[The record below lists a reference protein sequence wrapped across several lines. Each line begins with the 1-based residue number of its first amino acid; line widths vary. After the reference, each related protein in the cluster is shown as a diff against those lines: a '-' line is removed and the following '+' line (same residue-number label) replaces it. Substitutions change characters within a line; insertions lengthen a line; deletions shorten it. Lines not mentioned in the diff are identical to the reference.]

1 MGNTILLIG
10 ICVVLPII
18 VVFLN
23 NRTSQNETN
32 KKTEVMLKA
41 IEAGATIDP
50 EYFKP
55 QQKTKSLKE
64 KLLTKLTGACIATFM
79 GLAIVVTDTMV
90 YDDLSIHSKSNIV
103 EKQFCEFVFILGGI
117 IFAIGIA
124 LFISYFVGKRLL
136 AKELKAEEEALKS
149 EK

>member
-32 KKTEVMLKA
+32 KKTEVLLKS
-41 IEAGATIDP
+41 IEAGAKIDP

-55 QQKTKSLKE
+55 QLKEKSLKE
-64 KLLTKLTGACIATFM
+64 KLLGRLTGACVVSAI
-79 GLAIVVTDTMV
+79 GLAICIATA
-90 YDDLSIHSKSNIV
+90 L
-103 EKQFCEFVFILGGI
+103 
-117 IFAIGIA
+117 IGN
-124 LFISYFVGKRLL
+124 L
-136 AKELKAEEEALKS
+136 
-149 EK
+149 